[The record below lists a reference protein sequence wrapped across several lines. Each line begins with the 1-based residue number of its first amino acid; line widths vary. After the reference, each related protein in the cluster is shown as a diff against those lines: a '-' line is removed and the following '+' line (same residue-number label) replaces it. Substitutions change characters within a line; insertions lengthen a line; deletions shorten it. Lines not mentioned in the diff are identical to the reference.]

1 MSSFDSP
8 PPMSIEDGGSTAVRD
23 YTLLFLVLL
32 AIGGIAIMD
41 FTEAWGFWYWIAMV
55 PVFGALS
62 VFMGWHAQKRAIDPR
77 PMRMRAQLLHWLATV
92 VGVALVFLLDDA
104 GSIERTATGLVALL
118 VLGLSTVL
126 AGIHTEWR
134 LSVLGVLLLATLA
147 AAVAAE
153 QFFWLLLIPTVIAIV
168 IIMRRSRT

>member
-1 MSSFDSP
+1 MSSFDDPSE
-8 PPMSIEDGGSTAVRD
+8 MSSEARGGHAVRD

-41 FTEAWGFWYWIAMV
+41 FTESWGFVYWIAMV

-62 VFMGWHAQKRAIDPR
+62 VFMDWYAQQHAIEPR
-77 PMRMRAQLLHWLATV
+77 PLRIRAQLLHWMTTV

-104 GSIERTATGLVALL
+104 GSIDRTATGLVALL
-118 VLGLSTVL
+118 VLGISTVL

-168 IIMRRSRT
+168 IIMRRTRA

>member
-1 MSSFDSP
+1 MSSFDDS
-8 PPMSIEDGGSTAVRD
+8 SQTLSGSRGGNAVRD

-41 FTEAWGFWYWIAMV
+41 FTESWGFIYWIAMV
-55 PVFGALS
+55 PIFGALS
-62 VFMGWHAQKRAIDPR
+62 VFMDWYAQQHAIEPR
-77 PMRMRAQLLHWLATV
+77 PLKIRAQLLHWMTTLLA
-92 VGVALVFLLDDA
+92 VALVFLLDDA
-104 GSIERTATGLVALL
+104 GSIDRTATGLVALL
-118 VLGLSTVL
+118 VLGMSTVL

-168 IIMRRSRT
+168 IIMRRTRN

>member
-1 MSSFDSP
+1 MSNFEGPS
-8 PPMSIEDGGSTAVRD
+8 PMSPETTGGNAVRD

-41 FTEAWGFWYWIAMV
+41 FNKPWVFWYWIAMV
-55 PVFGALS
+55 PIFGGLS
-62 VFMGWHAQKRAIDPR
+62 IFMDWYAQQHAAEPR
-77 PMRMRAQLLHWLATV
+77 PLRIRVQLLHWVTTV
-92 VGVALVFLLDDA
+92 VGVALAFLLDDA
-104 GSIERTATGLVALL
+104 GIIDRTATGLVALL

-153 QFFWLLLIPTVIAIV
+153 QFFWLLLIPTVIAIL
-168 IIMRRSRT
+168 IIMRRTRK